1 MAGLVYILASVGCS
15 IAIAHLLK
23 LARNKELSII
33 PILTVNYLTAAFI
46 SGFQI
51 EHLETVTQAAPV
63 TVIFAFLTGSL
74 FIINFFLYSFSLHNN
89 GVGVSV
95 AAMRLSLVLP
105 VIVSLFWYKEFVN
118 TFNYIGIVIVF
129 IALFLLLPKLQ
140 MKGQQKVFS
149 HSLLLLF
156 ILNGLVDILLKVY
169 DREFTTALP
178 KEAFLALIFSSAFFL
193 GLGYLAVKG
202 NIGFTRKHVMYGIL
216 VGIVN
221 LYSSYFILLALEM
234 LEGALVFSLS
244 NILNVLLGTLL
255 GIFYWKDVL
264 SRTQIVGLIAA
275 IIAIILLII

>member
-1 MAGLVYILASVGCS
+1 MIGFSYILASVGCS

-33 PILTVNYLTAAFI
+33 PILTVNYFTAALI
-46 SGFQI
+46 SGAQI
-51 EHLETVTQAAPV
+51 EDFEVIYSAEPTTLLFALVTGA
-63 TVIFAFLTGSL
+63 L

-105 VIVSLFWYKEFVN
+105 VIVSLFWYKEFVS
-118 TFNYIGIVIVF
+118 TFNYVGIIIVF
-129 IALFLLLPKLQ
+129 IALILLLPK
-140 MKGQQKVFS
+140 MKGAAIQKRFS
-149 HSLLLLF
+149 YSLILLF
-156 ILNGLVDILLKVY
+156 VLNGLVDVLLKVY
-169 DREFTTALP
+169 EQEYNANLP
-178 KEAFLALIFSSAFFL
+178 KEAFLALIFLSAFIL
-193 GLGYLAVKG
+193 GTGYMVIKDSISF
-202 NIGFTRKHVMYGIL
+202 NKKHVLYGVL

-234 LEGALVFSLS
+234 LEGALVFSLT

-264 SRTQIVGLIAA
+264 SRNQIIGLITAV
-275 IIAIILLII
+275 IAIVLLIF